1 MRCCVA
7 APPPP
12 PPRPQNSPQ
21 HCPAQWSCVAALSE
35 SIRWWATLPLDQ
47 IIVVCVQWQVYS
59 DNWQD
64 GHTKLNLARFPSRLR
79 LRTRWWWLAIK
90 IPCPA
95 NLPCPGVT
103 QNYRMSLSA
112 LSTSSTPLSP
122 SPHSYERWYPH
133 FCEIE
138 YRYPIIV
145 AQWHTLW
152 SPSLLLC
159 TTVILKFLQNILWGA
174 RVCRAIKLST
184 KFCSSL
190 QKAFIPLRL
199 LVLSQLR
206 IY

>member
-1 MRCCVA
+1 MSNTSAGSNNRLSTVTTDKTEIQSSIW
-7 APPPP
+7 PG
-12 PPRPQNSPQ
+12 S
-21 HCPAQWSCVAALSE
+21 HPAS
-35 SIRWWATLPLDQ
+35 
-47 IIVVCVQWQVYS
+47 
-59 DNWQD
+59 
-64 GHTKLNLARFPSRLR
+64 R

-122 SPHSYERWYPH
+122 SPHSYEQWYPH

-159 TTVILKFLQNILWGA
+159 TTVILKFLQNILRGA
-174 RVCRAIKLST
+174 RFCRAIKLSM
-184 KFCSSL
+184 KFTQNSK
-190 QKAFIPLRL
+190 KASYSRAL
-199 LVLSQLR
+199 LLPCYMHLPGLSQSKIHNDTGLTGV
-206 IY
+206 